1 MDFSCEAIRRYFG
14 IRSGS
19 FKPVSASRQPVSA
32 LSSELFLFPAQGSAM
47 LATVFIC
54 NNLPKVWGYEIN
66 TKSDDEPSF

>member
-32 LSSELFLFPAQGSAM
+32 LSSGLFFISSTGSAM
-47 LATVFIC
+47 LATACIW
-54 NNLPKVWGYEIN
+54 NNLPKAGGYEIN